1 MTKSKRIRM
10 LPALLALCV
19 ALSAC
24 GGDRGTPASDGGAGQ
39 GGGSYTHPT
48 LPTHSRVGGCL
59 PWVGL
64 GS

>member
-24 GGDRGTPASDGGAGQ
+24 GGDGMVAGLRWGRGTGGRPAGG
-39 GGGSYTHPT
+39 H
-48 LPTHSRVGGCL
+48 L
-59 PWVGL
+59 
-64 GS
+64 